1 MASGYLFRLTF
12 GVAVVIIMKVHSVL
26 LSISRDAAGP
36 SMRLWANTR
45 KLIPGRQNVSLRSLS
60 SGDRLTGW
68 TTPDREQALP
78 SDDSLRRMGS
88 DKMNAG
94 IRLIH
99 EDNDFLLLWKT
110 SNVAL
115 DDGER
120 LVRPASISVA
130 DWISNY
136 FLAGKSAVVYQHLL
150 SSALSGV
157 VIVAKSPS
165 GREFFLQKSSLSSAE
180 LIYEAVV
187 HDENLSSGRCTAA
200 EQSQSIEDRLAVLS
214 KIKIRTSVSSL
225 TADDDQDELKFEVS
239 KSSSSGS
246 HGILS
251 LITVTYSG
259 SRVTESLTPAFIMD
273 ALSSVGF
280 TCVKENSRPY
290 LSLTQINLKGD
301 KEVNVKEKTPSKFLK
316 LMRREEILFKRL
328 SERSAGLLP
337 QGSHVSA
344 QVQGGRDGDE
354 TSESLSASDGCKEVE
369 SVRAMESVQ
378 FQGLDIMVSDTA
390 LRPRN
395 SSAVLVRDAIAS
407 IVRVRGESN
416 EADSSGKKSVRR
428 TSRILDLGCGS
439 GALLLAVLEGLKPL
453 SIRGLGV
460 GVDMDLKALS
470 TASIN
475 SDRNGPYSCEWV
487 AADFGLLHTASV
499 RNAITNAVILSESK
513 SIDLSSVEGMQDDG
527 LFDVIICN
535 PPFLSS
541 LAAAGRITGE
551 GDRVLVGGLT
561 GMEPYIAICESVLK
575 ACNSTANN
583 IGSENSNQVSSQPLN
598 EVSVS
603 GSPKRKSLLR
613 RLRPSPIVPS
623 TDELPVAGI
632 RPFTCSIFLFY
643 PGGVTSLYYY
653 LPSTSCLIY
662 QVFDHFIYL

>member
-1 MASGYLFRLTF
+1 MDNGYFFRLTF
-12 GVAVVIIMKVHSVL
+12 GIAVVITMRVHSVL
-26 LSISRDAAGP
+26 LSISRDATGP

-45 KLIPGRQNVSLRSLS
+45 KLKLRRQNFSLRSLTG
-60 SGDRLTGW
+60 GDRLTGW
-68 TTPDREQALP
+68 TTPDQGQALP
-78 SDDSLRRMGS
+78 SDDYLRRMGS

-136 FLAGKSAVVYQHLL
+136 FLACKSAVVYQHLL

-165 GREFFLQKSSLSSAE
+165 GREFFSQKSSLSSVE
-180 LIYEAVV
+180 LTYEAVV
-187 HDENLSSGRCTAA
+187 HDEDLSSRKCTAA
-200 EQSQSIEDRLAVLS
+200 EQSQSIEDRLAALS
-214 KIKIRTSVSSL
+214 KNKIRTSASIV
-225 TADDDQDELKFEVS
+225 TADNDQNELKFEVS
-239 KSSSSGS
+239 KSSSSGL

-273 ALSSVGF
+273 ALSSVGL

-290 LSLTQINLKGD
+290 LSLTQINLKGE

-316 LMRREEILFKRL
+316 LIRREQILFQRL

-337 QGSHVSA
+337 QGSRVSA
-344 QVQGGRDGDE
+344 QVQGGTDSDE
-354 TSESLSASDGCKEVE
+354 TSKDLSASDGCKEVE
-369 SVRAMESVQ
+369 SFRALESVH
-378 FQGLDIMVSDTA
+378 FLELDIMVSDAA

-395 SSAVLVRDAIAS
+395 SSAVLIREAIAS

-416 EADSSGKKSVRR
+416 EADSNAKNSARK
-428 TSRILDLGCGS
+428 TCRILDLGCGS

-475 SDRNGPYSCEWV
+475 ADRNGPYSCEWV

-499 RNAITNAVILSESK
+499 RTAITNAVILSESK
-513 SIDLSSVEGMQDDG
+513 GINLSNVEGMQDDG

-541 LAAAGRITGE
+541 LAAAGRVTGE

-575 ACNSTANN
+575 ACNTTTNN
-583 IGSENSNQVSSQPLN
+583 IGGENNNQMPPQPLD

-603 GSPKRKSLLR
+603 GSPKSKSLLR
-613 RLRPSPIVPS
+613 RLRPSPIVLS
-623 TDELPVAGI
+623 ADDAPVAG
-632 RPFTCSIFLFY
+632 T
-643 PGGVTSLYYY
+643 
-653 LPSTSCLIY
+653 
-662 QVFDHFIYL
+662 

>member
-1 MASGYLFRLTF
+1 MANGYLRRLAF
-12 GVAVVIIMKVHSVL
+12 GIVVVIIMKVHSVL

-45 KLIPGRQNVSLRSLS
+45 KLILRHQNFSLRSLT

-68 TTPDREQALP
+68 KTPDRGQALP

-99 EDNDFLLLWKT
+99 EDNNFLLLWKT

-130 DWISNY
+130 DWISNH

-165 GREFFLQKSSLSSAE
+165 GRELFLQKNSLSSAE

-187 HDENLSSGRCTAA
+187 HDEDMHFGRCTAA
-200 EQSQSIEDRLAVLS
+200 EQSQSIEDRLAALS
-214 KIKIRTSVSSL
+214 KNKIRTSASSV
-225 TADDDQDELKFEVS
+225 TADDDQNELKFEVS
-239 KSSSSGS
+239 KSTSSGS

-251 LITVTYSG
+251 LISVTFSG
-259 SRVTESLTPAFIMD
+259 SRVAESLTPAFIMD
-273 ALSSVGF
+273 ALSSVGL

-290 LSLTQINLKGD
+290 MSLTQINLKGE

-337 QGSHVSA
+337 LGSHVSA
-344 QVQGGRDGDE
+344 QVQGGRDSDE
-354 TSESLSASDGCKEVE
+354 TIKGLSASDGCKEVE
-369 SVRAMESVQ
+369 SVRALESVH
-378 FQGLDIMVSDTA
+378 FQGLDIMVSDAA

-395 SSAVLVRDAIAS
+395 SSTVLVREAIAA

-416 EADSSGKKSVRR
+416 EANSSGKNSVGK

-453 SIRGLGV
+453 SMRGLGV
-460 GVDMDLKALS
+460 GIDMDVKALS

-475 SDRNGPYSCEWV
+475 ADRNGPYSCEWV
-487 AADFGLLHTASV
+487 PADFGLLHTATV
-499 RNAITNAVILSESK
+499 RTAITNAVILSENK

-541 LAAAGRITGE
+541 LAAAGRVTGE

-575 ACNSTANN
+575 ACNTTANN
-583 IGSENSNQVSSQPLN
+583 ISGEKSNQVSLQPLN

-613 RLRPSPIVPS
+613 RLRPSPIVAS
-623 TDELPVAGI
+623 ADDSQVAGI
-632 RPFTCSIFLFY
+632 RPYTLSIFLFY
-643 PGGVTSLYYY
+643 PAGVTTLHYC
-653 LPSTSCLIY
+653 LPNTSCRIY
-662 QVFDHFIYL
+662 SVLVDFNFT

>member
-1 MASGYLFRLTF
+1 MANCYFFRLTF
-12 GVAVVIIMKVHSVL
+12 GVAVVITMRVHSVL
-26 LSISRDAAGP
+26 LSISSDTAGP
-36 SMRLWANTR
+36 SMRLWVNTK
-45 KLIPGRQNVSLRSLS
+45 KLKLRRQNFILRSLT

-68 TTPDREQALP
+68 TTPDQGQALP

-88 DKMNAG
+88 DKINAG

-136 FLAGKSAVVYQHLL
+136 FLACKSAVVNQHLL

-165 GREFFLQKSSLSSAE
+165 GREFFSQKSSLSSAE
-180 LIYEAVV
+180 LTYEAVV
-187 HDENLSSGRCTAA
+187 HDEDLSSGRCTAA

-214 KIKIRTSVSSL
+214 KNEIHTSASGV
-225 TADDDQDELKFEVS
+225 TADSDQKLKCEVF

-246 HGILS
+246 HGMLS

-259 SRVTESLTPAFIMD
+259 SRVAESLTPAFIMD
-273 ALSSVGF
+273 ALSSVGL
-280 TCVKENSRPY
+280 TCVMDKSRPY
-290 LSLTQINLKGD
+290 LSLTQIILKGD
-301 KEVNVKEKTPSKFLK
+301 KVVNVKEKTPSKFLK

-344 QVQGGRDGDE
+344 QVRGGTDSDE
-354 TSESLSASDGCKEVE
+354 TSKDLSASDGCDEVE
-369 SVRAMESVQ
+369 SVRALESVQ
-378 FQGLDIMVSDTA
+378 FQGLDIMVSDAA

-395 SSAVLVRDAIAS
+395 SSAVLVREAIAS
-407 IVRVRGESN
+407 IVRVRCESN
-416 EADSSGKKSVRR
+416 EASSGAKNSVRKA
-428 TSRILDLGCGS
+428 SRILDLGCGS

-460 GVDMDLKALS
+460 GIDMDLKALS

-475 SDRNGPYSCEWV
+475 ADRNGPYSCEWV

-499 RNAITNAVILSESK
+499 RSAITNAVILSESK
-513 SIDLSSVEGMQDDG
+513 SIDLSSVEEMPDDG

-541 LAAAGRITGE
+541 LAAAGRVTGE

-575 ACNSTANN
+575 ACSATTNN
-583 IGSENSNQVSSQPLN
+583 TSGEKSNQMSSQPLN
-598 EVSVS
+598 KVSVS

-623 TDELPVAGI
+623 ADDSPVTGAFL
-632 RPFTCSIFLFY
+632 FTLSIFLFY
-643 PGGVTSLYYY
+643 PCGLTTLYYC
-653 LPSTSCLIY
+653 LPDGLCRICP
-662 QVFDHFIYL
+662 VFDHFNFT